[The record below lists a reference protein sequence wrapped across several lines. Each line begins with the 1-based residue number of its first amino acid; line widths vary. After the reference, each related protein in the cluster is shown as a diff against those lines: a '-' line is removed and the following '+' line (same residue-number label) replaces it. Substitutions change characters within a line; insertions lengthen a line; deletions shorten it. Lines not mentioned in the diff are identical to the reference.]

1 MPDTMT
7 ALCLIGSTILIGY
20 FAVCL
25 IALAILIWGL
35 GR

>member
-1 MPDTMT
+1 MIDTLT
-7 ALCLIGSTILIGY
+7 ALCLIGLTILIGY